1 MIHKCDALAL
11 GGGRFCG
18 AVLDIYQSR
27 GTRSD
32 VQVAICSGEADP
44 HERVEL
50 QQVRERDVQGIEGS
64 GL

>member
-1 MIHKCDALAL
+1 MVVDFDS
-11 GGGRFCG
+11 G
-18 AVLDIYQSR
+18 VLDINQSR
-27 GTRSD
+27 ETRYD

-44 HERVEL
+44 HERMEL